1 MYCNLTDLPVSC
13 LDAQSQDWQDGSS
26 AWYTTNPSIHNA
38 IYANALGRVNFY
50 PNTEWWTPKT
60 DAKEVLAGSTNES
73 FKFPQ
78 LISYAILRHQCTI
91 PDPAPPICRIFS
103 DCLWGELPKSG
114 ALFSL
119 MAALEGF
126 VKADATVFSCPRS
139 NSEGWC
145 GTLLG
150 GDGNLTQSVGLLF
163 CPVDVAAEVGHSPKY
178 GPPSTVTNFQCIR
191 NPQSMWCCPL
201 HSLTFTP
208 GTNQVSHAQ
217 ITSTCQL
224 HKGN

>member
-1 MYCNLTDLPVSC
+1 MVFPTHS
-13 LDAQSQDWQDGSS
+13 LDII
-26 AWYTTNPSIHNA
+26 NPM
-38 IYANALGRVNFY
+38 
-50 PNTEWWTPKT
+50 
-60 DAKEVLAGSTNES
+60 
-73 FKFPQ
+73 Q
-78 LISYAILRHQCTI
+78 
-91 PDPAPPICRIFS
+91 
-103 DCLWGELPKSG
+103 LPKSG

-145 GTLLG
+145 
-150 GDGNLTQSVGLLF
+150 
-163 CPVDVAAEVGHSPKY
+163 VDVAAEVGHSPKY

>member
-1 MYCNLTDLPVSC
+1 MVFP
-13 LDAQSQDWQDGSS
+13 
-26 AWYTTNPSIHNA
+26 NPTHSFDIN
-38 IYANALGRVNFY
+38 IYAMRL
-50 PNTEWWTPKT
+50 
-60 DAKEVLAGSTNES
+60 L
-73 FKFPQ
+73 
-78 LISYAILRHQCTI
+78 
-91 PDPAPPICRIFS
+91 
-103 DCLWGELPKSG
+103 KSG

-119 MAALEGF
+119 MAALQAC
-126 VKADATVFSCPRS
+126 VKADDPVFSCPRS

-145 GTLLG
+145 GTSLG
-150 GDGNLTQSVGLLF
+150 GDGETYATVNIHQSVGLLF

-178 GPPSTVTNFQCIR
+178 GPPSTVINFQCIG

-224 HKGN
+224 HKEN